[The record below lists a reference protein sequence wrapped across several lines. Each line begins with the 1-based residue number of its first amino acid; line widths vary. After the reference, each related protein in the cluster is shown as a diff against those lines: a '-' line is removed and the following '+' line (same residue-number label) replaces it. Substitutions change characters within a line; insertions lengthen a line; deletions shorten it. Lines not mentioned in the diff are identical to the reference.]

1 MYRFSEQNKNVRWY
15 LVKRVFFKFKG
26 REFKLQDAIFEG
38 QATINVLN
46 PLVLVL
52 GWTSLGV

>member
-26 REFKLQDAIFEG
+26 REFKLQDAFFEG